1 MVLAGAGWAAVF
13 VAPELAP
20 LAPALLL
27 AMGRFVAFGAVSLP
41 QLRRVLR
48 TDVPWVRVTAHA
60 ITGSLL
66 YYYPGLVRS
75 VAEPLAAAQ
84 G

>member
-41 QLRRVLR
+41 SCAVCCAR
-48 TDVPWVRVTAHA
+48 TSR
-60 ITGSLL
+60 GC
-66 YYYPGLVRS
+66 G
-75 VAEPLAAAQ
+75 
-84 G
+84 